1 MRHPLS
7 FNRRKSQGGVGLVSA
22 NPANVA
28 RMAAEIVLA
37 FKVIRVGV
45 VVCMNFSRLQPCVFR
60 RNNNLPGSLVRSANH
75 SRGNRAVGRVID
87 EDETPRGAVVGIG
100 IKH

>member
-1 MRHPLS
+1 M
-7 FNRRKSQGGVGLVSA
+7 SA

-37 FKVIRVGV
+37 FNVIRVGV